1 MKSKPLLFII
11 ALVTISNLSFG
22 QEARDKHQM
31 ADRANEYNLNPP
43 PAEIVVPL
51 SEIANYGS
59 ERSNLLYSNGPFI
72 TEEGV
77 GFNGGDVSVVQ
88 NTSLGMTTWG
98 FGVQKG
104 SDRRIADDFV
114 VDSEWTIESIKLF
127 GYQTKVFDGIST
139 FTGAYLQIWDGSP
152 DDPGSNVIWGDLS
165 TNRMT
170 STSFTN
176 IFRVLESDDPETA
189 NTRAIM
195 EIVCETPGLVLNPG
209 TYWIDFSL
217 DGSATSGPWHP
228 PITIIG
234 QNTTGNALQY
244 TTSSGWG
251 AVLDQGS
258 FTPQG
263 ATFEIYGPSD
273 PVPVPLSGYTTYL
286 VFIFIVSF
294 LLIRYRRI
302 F

>member
-22 QEARDKHQM
+22 QEARDKHPM

-43 PAEIVVPL
+43 PAEIIVPL

-59 ERSNLLYSNGPFI
+59 ERSNLLYSNGPLI
-72 TEEGV
+72 TNVGV
-77 GFNGGDVSVVQ
+77 GFDGGDVSVLQ
-88 NTSLGMTTWG
+88 NTSLGMSIFG
-98 FGVQKG
+98 SGVQSG
-104 SDRRIADDFV
+104 LGNRIADDFV

-127 GYQTKVFDGIST
+127 GYQTKAFDGIST

-152 DDPGSNVIWGDLS
+152 DDPDSNVIWGDLV

-176 IFRVLESDDPETA
+176 IFRVLESGSLAA
-189 NTRAIM
+189 NDRAIM

-217 DGSATSGPWHP
+217 DGSLAFTGPWHP
-228 PITIIG
+228 PITILG
-234 QNTTGNALQY
+234 QTTTGNALHH
-244 TTSSGWG
+244 TDDWSAW
-251 AVLDQGS
+251 LDTGTNTQQGS
-258 FTPQG
+258 P
-263 ATFEIYGPSD
+263 FEIYGSSD
-273 PVPVPLSGYTTYL
+273 PLPVPLSGYAIYI
-286 VFIFIVSF
+286 VFIFIVNF

>member
-1 MKSKPLLFII
+1 MKTKPLLLII
-11 ALVTISNLSFG
+11 ALVFITNVSFG
-22 QEARDKHQM
+22 REALDKHPM
-31 ADRANEYNLNPP
+31 ADLANEYNLNPP
-43 PAEIVVPL
+43 PAEIIVPL

-59 ERSNLLYSNGPFI
+59 ARSNLLYSNGPFV
-72 TEEGV
+72 TAEGV
-77 GFNGGDVSVVQ
+77 GFGGGDVSVLQ
-88 NTSLGMTTWG
+88 DNSLGMNTYG
-98 FGVQKG
+98 FGAQNSLG
-104 SDRRIADDFV
+104 HRIADDFV

-127 GYQTKVFDGIST
+127 GYQTKAFDGIST

-152 DDPGSNVIWGDLS
+152 DDPGSNVIWGDLV

-176 IFRVLESDDPETA
+176 IFRVDEEILTD
-189 NTRAIM
+189 NNRAIM

-217 DGSATSGPWHP
+217 DGSAASGPWHP

-234 QNTTGNALQY
+234 QNTTGNALQFIPPNWGPVID
-244 TTSSGWG
+244 SG
-251 AVLDQGS
+251 S
-258 FTPQG
+258 NTPQG

-273 PVPVPLSGYTTYL
+273 PVPVPLSGYATYL
-286 VFIFIVSF
+286 VFIFIVIF

>member
-31 ADRANEYNLNPP
+31 ADRATEYNLNPP
-43 PAEIVVPL
+43 SAEIIVPL
-51 SEIANYGS
+51 SEIANYGCA
-59 ERSNLLYSNGPFI
+59 RSNLLYSNGPFV
-72 TEEGV
+72 TAEGV
-77 GFNGGDVSVVQ
+77 GFGGGDVSVVQ
-88 NTSLGMTTWG
+88 NNSLGMNTWG
-98 FGVQKG
+98 FGAQNSLG
-104 SDRRIADDFV
+104 NRIADDFV

-127 GYQTKVFDGIST
+127 GYQTKAFDGIST

-176 IFRVLESDDPETA
+176 IFRMLESDDPE
-189 NTRAIM
+189 NNIRAIM

-217 DGSATSGPWHP
+217 DGSAASGPWHP
-228 PITIIG
+228 PITILG
-234 QNTTGNALQY
+234 QNTTGNALQFIPPNWNPVID
-244 TTSSGWG
+244 SGS
-251 AVLDQGS
+251 D
-258 FTPQG
+258 TPQG

-273 PVPVPLSGYTTYL
+273 PVPVPLSGYATYL
-286 VFIFIVSF
+286 VFIFIVIF